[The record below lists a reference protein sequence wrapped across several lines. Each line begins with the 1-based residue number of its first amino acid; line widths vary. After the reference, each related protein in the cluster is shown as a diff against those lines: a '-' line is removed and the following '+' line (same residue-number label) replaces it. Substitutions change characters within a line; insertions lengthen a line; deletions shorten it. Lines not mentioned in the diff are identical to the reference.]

1 MNDTNIPIIDRVAKR
16 IDTLRTQQELSIREL
31 AKRSGI
37 AQSALYNILQGNKIP
52 NIYTLAHICNALNI
66 SLSDFF
72 NFDDN
77 IIVLRGKEAILI
89 KIFREVSPMSQDTLI
104 KVSKCMK

>member
-1 MNDTNIPIIDRVAKR
+1 MNDTNIPIVDRVAKR

-52 NIYTLAHICNALNI
+52 NIYTL
-66 SLSDFF
+66 
-72 NFDDN
+72 
-77 IIVLRGKEAILI
+77 KTE
-89 KIFREVSPMSQDTLI
+89 
-104 KVSKCMK
+104 

>member
-1 MNDTNIPIIDRVAKR
+1 MNGTNIPIVDRVAKR

-52 NIYTLAHICNALNI
+52 NIYTLANICNALNI

-77 IIVLRGKEAILI
+77 IIILSNIYVEAYC
-89 KIFREVSPMSQDTLI
+89 TLHYHYI
-104 KVSKCMK
+104 YQNSY

>member
-1 MNDTNIPIIDRVAKR
+1 MNDTNIPIVHRVAKR

-52 NIYTLAHICNALNI
+52 KATRKAARRGTRPVPPPKSPKAKMRSALTKRA
-66 SLSDFF
+66 DPVFPYETR
-72 NFDDN
+72 DCP
-77 IIVLRGKEAILI
+77 ATAC
-89 KIFREVSPMSQDTLI
+89 QD
-104 KVSKCMK
+104 KRQAAR